1 MRVDGYAPIREYAA
15 IGDGRTAALVALDG
29 SIDWLCLP
37 DFDSASVFAAI
48 VDAER
53 GGRFALEPEAAY
65 EVERRYVSE
74 TNVLETTF
82 RTGEGVVRVTDALT
96 LPGRGLAPSRELA
109 RRIEGLSGTLAM
121 RWRVEPRFQYA
132 AQAPRIAQ
140 RGGAAVAEYGRDAL
154 AVSSWDAGGPEVG
167 RGALTGQFVARQG
180 ARALLVLGSAHE
192 EPLVFPDRDGA
203 EERLD
208 DTVAFWRRWAESRDY
223 AGPWNE
229 AVVRS
234 ALLLKLLVF
243 APSGAVIAAPTT
255 SLPETIGGERN
266 WDYRFSWIRDSAFA
280 VEALLDLGCAREA
293 DAFVSWL
300 SHASQLTHPRLQ
312 VLYKL
317 NGDHR
322 TPEERLPL
330 AGYRGSTP
338 VRVGNAAAAQRQLDV
353 YGDLIQTAWI
363 YSRRGAEL
371 DRDIG
376 HRLAEIADLV
386 CKIWR
391 ETDSGIWEVRS
402 EPLHFTQSKMLCFV
416 ALTRAIELADANVI
430 PGKNSE
436 RWRREAKAIQDFV
449 ESRCFSPSKGAY
461 VRAAGSEE
469 LDASLLLASLAG
481 YSKGDEPRL
490 VATIDAIRRELG
502 RGPLLYRYL
511 CEDGLPGHEGV
522 FLPCSFWLVEAL
534 ARAGR
539 FDEAGELM
547 EQLLDLANDVGLYA
561 EEVEPETGD
570 FLGNFP
576 QGLVHLALVS
586 AAVCYAESIP

>member
-1 MRVDGYAPIREYAA
+1 MRVDGYAAIREYAA
-15 IGDGRTAALVALDG
+15 IGDGRAAALVALDG

-37 DFDSASVFAAI
+37 DFDSASVFAANL
-48 VDAER
+48 DAER

-65 EVERRYVSE
+65 DVGRRYVPD

-109 RRIEGLSGTLAM
+109 RRVEGLSGVVPM
-121 RWRVEPRFQYA
+121 RWRVEPRFKYA

-140 RGGAAVAEYGRDAL
+140 RGGAAVAEHGRDAL
-154 AVSSWDAGGPEVG
+154 AVSSWDAGGPEVEP
-167 RGALTGQFVARQG
+167 GAWSGQFVARQG
-180 ARALLVLGSAHE
+180 TRALLVLGSAHE

-223 AGPWNE
+223 AGPWHE

-243 APSGAVIAAPTT
+243 APSGAIIAAPTT

-317 NGDHR
+317 NGDHH

-376 HRLAEIADLV
+376 RRLAEIADLV

-436 RWRREAKAIQDFV
+436 QWRREATAIQDFV

-481 YSKGDEPRL
+481 YSKGDDPRL

-511 CEDGLPGHEGV
+511 CEDGLRGHEGV

-561 EEVEPETGD
+561 EEIEPETGD

-586 AAVCYAESIP
+586 AAVCYAESTP

>member
-1 MRVDGYAPIREYAA
+1 MRVDRYAPIRDYAA
-15 IGDGRTAALVALDG
+15 IGDGRTAALVARDG

-48 VDAER
+48 LDAER
-53 GGRFALEPEAAY
+53 GGRFALEPESAY
-65 EVERRYVSE
+65 DVERRYVLD

-82 RTGEGVVRVTDALT
+82 RTGEGMVRVTDALT

-109 RRIEGLSGTLAM
+109 RRIEGLSGTVAM

-132 AQAPRIAQ
+132 AQTPRIAQ
-140 RGGAAVAEYGRDAL
+140 QGGFAIAEHGRDAL
-154 AVSSWDAGGPEVG
+154 AVSSWNAGGPEFG
-167 RGALTGQFVARQG
+167 PGSLTGQFVAQEG
-180 ARALLVLGSAHE
+180 KRALLVLGSAHQ

-208 DTVAFWRRWAESRDY
+208 DTVAFWQRWAEGRDY
-223 AGPWNE
+223 AGPWRE
-229 AVVRS
+229 AVIRS

-255 SLPETIGGERN
+255 SLPETMGGERN
-266 WDYRFSWIRDSAFA
+266 WDYRFSWIRDSTFTI
-280 VEALLDLGCAREA
+280 EALLDLGCAGEA

-322 TPEERLPL
+322 APEDELPL
-330 AGYRGSTP
+330 AGYRGSKP

-363 YSRRGAEL
+363 YARSGAEL
-371 DRDIG
+371 DRDTG
-376 HRLAEIADLV
+376 HRLAEIADHV
-386 CKIWR
+386 CEIWR
-391 ETDSGIWEVRS
+391 EPDSGIWEVRS

-416 ALTRAIELADANVI
+416 ALTRAVELADAKVI

-436 RWRREAKAIQDFV
+436 QWRHEANAIREFV
-449 ESRCFSPSKGAY
+449 ESRCFSPSKDAY
-461 VRAAGSEE
+461 VRAAGNEE

-490 VATIDAIRRELG
+490 VATMNAIRAELG
-502 RGPLLYRYL
+502 RGPLVYRYL
-511 CEDGLPGHEGV
+511 CEDGLGGREGV
-522 FLPCSFWLVEAL
+522 FLPCSFWLAEAL

-539 FDEAGELM
+539 LDEAAELM

-561 EEVEPETGD
+561 EEIEPESGD

-586 AAVCYAESIP
+586 AAVCYAERTQ

>member
-15 IGDGRTAALVALDG
+15 IGDGRSAALVALDG

-48 VDAER
+48 LDAER

-65 EVERRYVSE
+65 DVERRYVPD

-82 RTGEGVVRVTDALT
+82 RSSEGVVRVTDALT

-109 RRIEGLSGTLAM
+109 RRIEGLSGTVPM

-132 AQAPRIAQ
+132 AQVPRIAR
-140 RGGAAVAEYGRDAL
+140 RGGSAVAERGRDAL
-154 AVSSWDAGGPEVG
+154 AVSSWAAGTPEVG
-167 RGALTGQFVARQG
+167 PGTVSGQFVARQG
-180 ARALLVLGSAHE
+180 TRALLVLGSAHE

-203 EERLD
+203 EQRLD
-208 DTVAFWRRWAESRDY
+208 DTVAFWRRWANARDY
-223 AGPWNE
+223 AGPWRE

-243 APSGAVIAAPTT
+243 APSGAVLAAPTT

-266 WDYRFSWIRDSAFA
+266 WDYRFSWIRDSAFTI
-280 VEALLDLGCAREA
+280 EALLDLGCAGEA

-312 VLYKL
+312 VLYRL

-322 TPEERLPL
+322 TPEQRLPL

-386 CKIWR
+386 CEVWR

-436 RWRREAKAIQDFV
+436 QWRREAKAIRDFV
-449 ESRCFSPSKGAY
+449 ESRCFSPAKGAY

-469 LDASLLLASLAG
+469 LDASLLLASLTG
-481 YSKGDEPRL
+481 YSRGDEPRL

-511 CEDGLPGHEGV
+511 CEDGVDGREGV

-534 ARAGR
+534 TRAGR
-539 FDEAGELM
+539 FDEAAELM
-547 EQLLDLANDVGLYA
+547 ERLLDSANDVGLYA
-561 EEVEPETGD
+561 EEIEPETGD

-586 AAVCYAESIP
+586 AAVCYAERTR

>member
-1 MRVDGYAPIREYAA
+1 
-15 IGDGRTAALVALDG
+15 
-29 SIDWLCLP
+29 
-37 DFDSASVFAAI
+37 
-48 VDAER
+48 
-53 GGRFALEPEAAY
+53 
-65 EVERRYVSE
+65 
-74 TNVLETTF
+74 
-82 RTGEGVVRVTDALT
+82 
-96 LPGRGLAPSRELA
+96 
-109 RRIEGLSGTLAM
+109 M

-154 AVSSWDAGGPEVG
+154 AVSSWDAGGPEIG
-167 RGALTGQFVARQG
+167 PGALTGQFVARQG

-223 AGPWNE
+223 AGPWKE

-255 SLPETIGGERN
+255 SLPETIGGKRN

-561 EEVEPETGD
+561 EEIEPETGD

-586 AAVCYAESIP
+586 AAVCYAESTP

>member
-1 MRVDGYAPIREYAA
+1 MRVDGYAPIRDYAA

-37 DFDSASVFAAI
+37 DFDSGSVFAAI
-48 VDAER
+48 LDAER
-53 GGRFALEPEAAY
+53 GGRFALAPEAAFD
-65 EVERRYVSE
+65 VERRYLPD

-82 RTGEGVVRVTDALT
+82 RTGGGVVRVTDALT
-96 LPGRGLAPSRELA
+96 LPGRGLAPSRELT
-109 RRIEGLSGTLAM
+109 RRIEGLSGSVAM
-121 RWRVEPRFQYA
+121 RWRVEPRFKYA
-132 AQAPRIAQ
+132 AGTPRIAQ
-140 RGGAAVAEYGRDAL
+140 RGGVVIAEHGRIAL
-154 AVSSWDAGGPEVG
+154 AVSSWDAGEPEVAPS
-167 RGALTGQFVARQG
+167 ALTGQFVVRQG
-180 ARALLVLGSAHE
+180 AGALLVLGSAHQ
-192 EPLVFPDRDGA
+192 EPLVLPDRHGA

-208 DTVAFWRRWAESRDY
+208 DTVAFWRGWVEARDY
-223 AGPWNE
+223 AGPWRD

-266 WDYRFSWIRDSAFA
+266 WDYRFSWIRDSAFTI
-280 VEALLDLGCAREA
+280 EALLDLGCADEA

-300 SHASQLTHPRLQ
+300 SHASQLTHPRLH

-317 NGDHR
+317 NGDHHTR
-322 TPEERLPL
+322 EERLPL

-386 CKIWR
+386 CEIWR

-416 ALTRAIELADANVI
+416 ALARAIELADSNVI

-436 RWRREAKAIQDFV
+436 SWRREAQAIRDFV
-449 ESRCFSPSKGAY
+449 ESHCFSPSKGAY
-461 VRAAGSEE
+461 IRAAGSED

-481 YSKGDEPRL
+481 YSKGDDSRL
-490 VATIDAIRRELG
+490 IATIDAIRRELS
-502 RGPLLYRYL
+502 RGPLVYRYL
-511 CEDGLPGHEGV
+511 CDDGVEGREGV

-539 FDEAGELM
+539 LDEAAELM
-547 EQLLDLANDVGLYA
+547 EQLLELANDVGLFS
-561 EEVEPETGD
+561 EEIDPETD
-570 FLGNFP
+570 AFLGNFP

-586 AAVCYAESIP
+586 AAVCYAEMTA

>member
-1 MRVDGYAPIREYAA
+1 
-15 IGDGRTAALVALDG
+15 
-29 SIDWLCLP
+29 
-37 DFDSASVFAAI
+37 
-48 VDAER
+48 
-53 GGRFALEPEAAY
+53 
-65 EVERRYVSE
+65 
-74 TNVLETTF
+74 
-82 RTGEGVVRVTDALT
+82 
-96 LPGRGLAPSRELA
+96 
-109 RRIEGLSGTLAM
+109 
-121 RWRVEPRFQYA
+121 
-132 AQAPRIAQ
+132 
-140 RGGAAVAEYGRDAL
+140 
-154 AVSSWDAGGPEVG
+154 
-167 RGALTGQFVARQG
+167 
-180 ARALLVLGSAHE
+180 
-192 EPLVFPDRDGA
+192 
-203 EERLD
+203 
-208 DTVAFWRRWAESRDY
+208 
-223 AGPWNE
+223 
-229 AVVRS
+229 
-234 ALLLKLLVF
+234 VF

-561 EEVEPETGD
+561 EEIEPETGD

-586 AAVCYAESIP
+586 AAVCYAERTP

>member
-1 MRVDGYAPIREYAA
+1 
-15 IGDGRTAALVALDG
+15 
-29 SIDWLCLP
+29 
-37 DFDSASVFAAI
+37 
-48 VDAER
+48 
-53 GGRFALEPEAAY
+53 
-65 EVERRYVSE
+65 
-74 TNVLETTF
+74 
-82 RTGEGVVRVTDALT
+82 
-96 LPGRGLAPSRELA
+96 
-109 RRIEGLSGTLAM
+109 
-121 RWRVEPRFQYA
+121 
-132 AQAPRIAQ
+132 
-140 RGGAAVAEYGRDAL
+140 
-154 AVSSWDAGGPEVG
+154 
-167 RGALTGQFVARQG
+167 
-180 ARALLVLGSAHE
+180 
-192 EPLVFPDRDGA
+192 
-203 EERLD
+203 
-208 DTVAFWRRWAESRDY
+208 
-223 AGPWNE
+223 
-229 AVVRS
+229 
-234 ALLLKLLVF
+234 
-243 APSGAVIAAPTT
+243 
-255 SLPETIGGERN
+255 
-266 WDYRFSWIRDSAFA
+266 
-280 VEALLDLGCAREA
+280 
-293 DAFVSWL
+293 
-300 SHASQLTHPRLQ
+300 

-363 YSRRGAEL
+363 YSRRGVEL

-490 VATIDAIRRELG
+490 VATIDTIRRELG

-561 EEVEPETGD
+561 EEIEPETGD

-586 AAVCYAESIP
+586 AAVCYAESTP